1 MQQKKKALTAL
12 KKAKTSLEKT
22 IAMIESEENC
32 EDIMVQNMA
41 AVWLI
46 KSANSQLVSG
56 FVERCIASGELG
68 SQKEKLLELYNLTHK

>member
-1 MQQKKKALTAL
+1 MQQKKKALIAL

-22 IAMIESEENC
+22 IGMIEREENC
-32 EDIMVQNMA
+32 EEIIVQNMA

-56 FVERCIASGELG
+56 FIERCIDTGTVKN
-68 SQKEKLLELYNLTHK
+68 QKEKLSELYNLIQK